1 MSSSSGLKLAE
12 TIKFVHRKLREEI
25 KSGIDA
31 ETVWEQHCK
40 DRNTLQEY
48 AESMHLLATEHWEKL
63 TATDPLT
70 SRILWTRDSLRGYFH
85 EGGLEKARLKN
96 KTDHSPKDKIDFS
109 SSRIKL
115 LDVGSCY
122 NPFSTFTEELDVLA
136 VDLHPALDSVYQC
149 DFLKVPLADK
159 TVMTTSTGKEVESL
173 AHNQFHCVVFSFLL
187 EYLPT
192 AAQRWT
198 CCVKGEQLLMEEGLL
213 IIITPDSKAAH
224 ANAPMMRSWRCALSS
239 IGLERVRYEKLQH
252 AHCMAFRKT
261 GAGHQSTVD
270 HNHLAQMI
278 YIPQDFAK
286 DSEDEEEEF
295 HHFDRPNDD
304 DLADAFALLPSFSDD

>member
-1 MSSSSGLKLAE
+1 
-12 TIKFVHRKLREEI
+12 
-25 KSGIDA
+25 
-31 ETVWEQHCK
+31 
-40 DRNTLQEY
+40 
-48 AESMHLLATEHWEKL
+48 MHLLATEHWEKL

-70 SRILWTRDSLRGYFH
+70 SRILWTRDTLHGYFR

-96 KTDHSPKDKIDFS
+96 KSNHSPYTINTLFNYSVITLYFYIFLRKDKIDFS

-149 DFLKVPLADK
+149 DFLKVPLTDK

-224 ANAPMMRSWRCALSS
+224 ANAPMMRSWRSALSS